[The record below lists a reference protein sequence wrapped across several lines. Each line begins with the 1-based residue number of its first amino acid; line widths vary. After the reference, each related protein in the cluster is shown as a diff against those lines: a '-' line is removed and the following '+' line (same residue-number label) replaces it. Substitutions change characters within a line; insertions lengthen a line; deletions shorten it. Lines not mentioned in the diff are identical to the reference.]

1 MRRAGRVLFHGT
13 LLGLLAGGTMFGLV
27 MVVGYIVMVVG
38 WMFGQIAVPELTVA
52 RVAFGVLMTVLW
64 GGHILAGLTALLCQ
78 CRRSH
83 QLSRWIARA
92 AVTVSPALA
101 AAAGRAGSEHPVVEI
116 GADAPYAFTYGV
128 WHPRVA
134 VSTGLVAR
142 AGQDELVAVLRHEGY
157 HVRHRDPLKVLAL
170 RTWAAAFFL
179 IPLIGDV
186 LQRILDGQELKA
198 DRAAV
203 RECGVSPVA
212 AALLKATGEP
222 DSAPGTA
229 QAAMGG
235 PALLEARVIQL
246 ETGRGP
252 RMLTTVRRETVLRS
266 LPGIAMVAVYGV
278 FLYQLCL
285 AVTVCCVS

>member
-1 MRRAGRVLFHGT
+1 MRRAGRVLFHGA
-13 LLGLLAGGTMFGLV
+13 LLGLLAGGTVYGLV
-27 MVVGYIVMVVG
+27 MVVGYIIMIVG
-38 WMFGQIAVPELTVA
+38 RAFGQVAVPELTVA
-52 RVAFGVLMTVLW
+52 RVVFGVLMTFLW
-64 GGHILAGLTALLCQ
+64 GGLIQAGLTALLRQ

-83 QLSRWIARA
+83 QLSRWIDRA
-92 AVTVSPALA
+92 ASTPSPALA
-101 AAAGRAGSEHPVVEI
+101 AAAERAGSEHQVVEI

-134 VSTGLVAR
+134 VSSGLVAR
-142 AGQDELVAVLRHEGY
+142 VSQDELVAVLRHEDY

-186 LQRILDGQELKA
+186 LQRILDRQELKA

-203 RECGVSPVA
+203 RQCGVSPVA

-252 RMLTTVRRETVLRS
+252 RMLTAVRRETVLRS

-278 FLYQLCL
+278 LLYQLCL
-285 AVTVCCVS
+285 AITVCCVS